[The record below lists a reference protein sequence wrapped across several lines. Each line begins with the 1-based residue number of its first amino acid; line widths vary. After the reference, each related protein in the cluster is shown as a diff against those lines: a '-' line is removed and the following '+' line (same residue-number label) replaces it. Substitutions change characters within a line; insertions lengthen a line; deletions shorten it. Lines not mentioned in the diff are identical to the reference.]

1 MVFLQGSPVAGE
13 VGEAL
18 EAKTGQGEVLPVDDL
33 GNDAHVFPDACPGV
47 GCS

>member
-1 MVFLQGSPVAGE
+1 MVFLQGSPIAGK

-18 EAKTGQGEVLPVDDL
+18 DAKMGQGEVLSVDDL
-33 GNDAHVFPDACPGV
+33 GDEAHVFPDACPGV